1 MPGIIFKMA
10 YFAAI
15 IVEMFIRAPI
25 EKVRRQNKIVADQV
39 SRQERLLLILL
50 LVGMGLLPLLYA
62 VTPWLNFANYQLPAW
77 AGWLGLVFLTGALL
91 VFWKAHQDLGRNWSP
106 SLQIREG
113 HELITNGLY
122 RYIRHPMYASQML
135 WIIAQPLLLQNWIA
149 GVLGALV
156 FLPLY
161 FTRVNTEEQ
170 MMLQEFGEPYRAYL
184 ARTGRVL
191 PRLGSATPNEAR

>member
-1 MPGIIFKMA
+1 MPDTLFKLI

-15 IVEMFIRAPI
+15 VVEMIIRAPI
-25 EKVRRQNKIVADQV
+25 DRARRRNKIVADQV

-50 LVGMGLLPLLYA
+50 VVGMGLLPLLYA
-62 VTPWLNFANYQLPAW
+62 VSPWLTFANYDLPDW
-77 AGWLGLVFLTGALL
+77 AGWLGVAFLAGALL

-149 GVLGALV
+149 GVLGALA
-156 FLPLY
+156 FLPIY
-161 FTRVNTEEQ
+161 FTRVSIEEQ
-170 MMLQEFGEPYRAYL
+170 MMLQQFGEPYRAYL

-191 PRLGSATPNEAR
+191 PRLSGPAPKEAQ